1 MNREDAVP
9 LVTTIREKCRVCYT
23 CVRECPAKAIR
34 IEGGQAEVISGRCIG
49 CGNCVRVCSQHA
61 KKVAGSIEDVNALL
75 DSGKRVS
82 ACLAPSFPAEFT
94 DIDYRNLVGMIRS
107 LGFHLVNE
115 VAFGADLVAAR
126 YRKLLEEDRKNRFI
140 ATSCPGIV
148 EYVCR
153 YHPDLIS
160 FLAPIVSPMLAT
172 ARALKTL
179 YGKDLKVVFIGP
191 CIAKKAERDSG
202 KEEVE
207 IDAVL
212 TFIELRQM
220 LQDRGIEAQGASL
233 SEFDP
238 PHSRYGALF
247 PVTRGM
253 LQAAGISDDLMPGN
267 VLAADGRT
275 DFVEAIREFESG
287 DLDVKLLE
295 VLCCSGCIMGPGISN
310 GTPLFSRRSRVL
322 NHVRRRLALLPEAP
336 WREQIALLADLDL
349 SRTFVIN
356 DQRVPEPSDEDI
368 RNVLGRMGKTSQSD
382 ELNCGACGYDT
393 CRDHAVAICSGAAE
407 SEMCL
412 PYAIEQLR
420 KTLEEL
426 ASSHQQLELVQEAL
440 VQSEKLASMGQLAA
454 GIAHEINNPLGI
466 VLMYAHLMLEEYRS
480 NLKLSQDLNMIAEQ
494 TDRCKKIVS
503 GLLDFARQNKVT
515 RQPTDLCGLIER
527 VLKSLCVP
535 ANVKIEIFHHTKDPI
550 AEVDADQVAQVL
562 VNLIV
567 NAIEAMPEGGRLTLT
582 TRDKDRDH
590 ICFAVND
597 TGSGIDPENLSKIFE
612 PFFTTK
618 KLGKGTG
625 LGLAVAYGI
634 VKMHRGEIT
643 VKSSTDPKKGPRG
656 TSFCVTLPR
665 QEQLN

>member
-1 MNREDAVP
+1 MNREDAAP

-61 KKVAGSIEDVNALL
+61 KRVAGSIEDVNALL

-202 KEEVE
+202 KKEVE

-220 LQDRGIEAQGASL
+220 LQDRGIEAQRASL

-238 PHSRYGALF
+238 PHSRYGA
-247 PVTRGM
+247 PHPDPWD
-253 LQAAGISDDLMPGN
+253 AEADPGP
-267 VLAADGRT
+267 A
-275 DFVEAIREFESG
+275 
-287 DLDVKLLE
+287 
-295 VLCCSGCIMGPGISN
+295 
-310 GTPLFSRRSRVL
+310 RSRQDR
-322 NHVRRRLALLPEAP
+322 VR
-336 WREQIALLADLDL
+336 
-349 SRTFVIN
+349 
-356 DQRVPEPSDEDI
+356 
-368 RNVLGRMGKTSQSD
+368 
-382 ELNCGACGYDT
+382 
-393 CRDHAVAICSGAAE
+393 
-407 SEMCL
+407 
-412 PYAIEQLR
+412 
-420 KTLEEL
+420 
-426 ASSHQQLELVQEAL
+426 
-440 VQSEKLASMGQLAA
+440 
-454 GIAHEINNPLGI
+454 
-466 VLMYAHLMLEEYRS
+466 
-480 NLKLSQDLNMIAEQ
+480 
-494 TDRCKKIVS
+494 
-503 GLLDFARQNKVT
+503 
-515 RQPTDLCGLIER
+515 
-527 VLKSLCVP
+527 
-535 ANVKIEIFHHTKDPI
+535 
-550 AEVDADQVAQVL
+550 
-562 VNLIV
+562 
-567 NAIEAMPEGGRLTLT
+567 
-582 TRDKDRDH
+582 
-590 ICFAVND
+590 
-597 TGSGIDPENLSKIFE
+597 
-612 PFFTTK
+612 
-618 KLGKGTG
+618 
-625 LGLAVAYGI
+625 
-634 VKMHRGEIT
+634 
-643 VKSSTDPKKGPRG
+643 
-656 TSFCVTLPR
+656 
-665 QEQLN
+665 